1 MKKMSENSKSEIK
14 KILEEKFTKAMAA
27 KEPSYIKTD
36 FPQYGGNEADKIQ
49 MQIGKNGWSSFNE
62 FFKWIYGILQDQFDS
77 KFDELGHDV
86 ENVDMIEAEIVNRVS
101 HWEVAALNN

>member
-1 MKKMSENSKSEIK
+1 MSENSKNEIK
-14 KILEEKFTKAMAA
+14 KILEEKFTEAMTA

-49 MQIGKNGWSSFNE
+49 MEIGEGGWNNFNE
-62 FFKWIYGILQDQFDS
+62 FFEWIYDILQDQIDN

-86 ENVDMIEAEIVNRVS
+86 ENVDMIEAKIVNRVS
-101 HWEVAALNN
+101 HWEVATLND